1 MQGKVSPMLLGS
13 SPRGAKVI
21 TLGVLISGE
30 GTNLQAILDAIA
42 GKKLD
47 ARVALVLSNVPSA
60 GGLERARRAGV
71 PTAVLSHKDFV
82 SREGFDAAVVAKL
95 REHAVEY
102 VVLAG
107 FMRIVTTVLLEGF
120 PMRVVNI
127 HPALLPSFP
136 GVHAQA
142 QALAYGVK
150 ITGCTVHLVDAG
162 TDTGPILAQTAVP
175 VLEGDDEESL
185 RRRIQIEEHKLLP
198 AVLQWIAEG
207 RVTVDSA
214 PPGARPRVRIAKA

>member
-1 MQGKVSPMLLGS
+1 VGQG
-13 SPRGAKVI
+13 AVI

-30 GTNLQAILDAIA
+30 GTNLQAILDAIGA
-42 GKKLD
+42 GKLD
-47 ARVALVLSNVPSA
+47 ARVALVVSSVASA

-71 PTAVLSHKDFV
+71 PTAVLSHKSFL
-82 SREGFDAAVVAKL
+82 SREGFDAAVVAEL
-95 REHAVEY
+95 RKHGAEY

-107 FMRIVTTVLLEGF
+107 FMRIVTTVLLEAF

-136 GVHAQA
+136 GVHAPA

-150 ITGCTVHLVDAG
+150 VTGCTVHLVDAG

-175 VLEGDDEESL
+175 VNEGDDDATL
-185 RRRIQIEEHKLLP
+185 GRRIQVEEHKLLP
-198 AVLQWIAEG
+198 EVLQWFAEG

-214 PPGARPRVRIAKA
+214 SPGARPQVRIARGSR